1 MIFNPLL
8 IGAYMT
14 TVYLPAGAMYSMYF
28 YWIILSSNNINA
40 CGLDLPFLYFLFAVQ
55 LTFSAHECD
64 ISLRTEVVKREG
76 AETLSVVELKGK
88 KRKE

>member
-28 YWIILSSNNINA
+28 YWIILSSNNA
-40 CGLDLPFLYFLFAVQ
+40 CGLDLPFLYFLFAV
-55 LTFSAHECD
+55 
-64 ISLRTEVVKREG
+64 SLPTSV
-76 AETLSVVELKGK
+76 TLA
-88 KRKE
+88 